1 MHILALALLPRIEN
15 CQFPAPTLRGKSV
28 LTGKRPK
35 IRPMAFHAFPDTA
48 FFTTKSTKNTKKEK
62 LIRFSS

>member
-1 MHILALALLPRIEN
+1 MTVWDIAGSPHTLPG
-15 CQFPAPTLRGKSV
+15 QGKFV

-35 IRPMAFHAFPDTA
+35 IRPIAVHAFPNTA

-62 LIRFSS
+62 FIRFSS